1 MPRFLPNTV
10 SQHHSKWIAF
20 RKFNTYIFSG
30 ETKYSTIYWSSTE
43 APFRLGHPKP
53 AFITIRSTKVRRRRI
68 RKGKMKNRFLIIALT
83 IFAAGCSSNPPSA
96 DFLKATGT
104 IEATETSVAVLVPG
118 QIIKMNFEEG
128 AEVKAGDTLA
138 EIDHKSLVQHVKQAE
153 ASLEIAKQQYNLL
166 IKGARREDLRVAEE
180 AVKQAEA
187 NYHLAQLNLERANK
201 LFAERSISQSQLDDA
216 QTRYDVAAAQYK
228 SAQETL
234 AKLQKFAQP
243 EEIKARAAQVQQAEA
258 ALNLAKIALD
268 QSYITSPISGTIT
281 QKLLEVG
288 DFANLGT
295 PVYTVA
301 DLKKMK
307 MTVYVTERELARI
320 RLGDSAHVVLDGLP
334 DYPFQGRV
342 VYISPTA
349 EFTPKNVQTKEE
361 RAKLVFAVKL
371 EVDNR
376 SNYLKAGLPAEATI
390 FPQ

>member
-1 MPRFLPNTV
+1 MKKRFLT
-10 SQHHSKWIAF
+10 
-20 RKFNTYIFSG
+20 
-30 ETKYSTIYWSSTE
+30 
-43 APFRLGHPKP
+43 
-53 AFITIRSTKVRRRRI
+53 
-68 RKGKMKNRFLIIALT
+68 IALT
-83 IFAAGCSSNPPSA
+83 IFVAGCSSNPTPA
-96 DFLKATGT
+96 DYLKVTGT

-138 EIDHKSLVQHVKQAE
+138 EVDHKSFLQHVKQAE
-153 ASLEIAKQQYNLL
+153 ASLEIARQQYNLL

-243 EEIKARAAQVQQAEA
+243 EEIKARAAQVLQAEA
-258 ALNLAKIALD
+258 ALNLAKIALE

-288 DFANLGT
+288 DFANVGT

-320 RLGDSAHVVLDGLP
+320 RLGDSAHVFLDGLP
-334 DYPFQGRV
+334 NYPFPGRV

-390 FPQ
+390 FSQ